1 MVFPSWLLRGR
12 LPAFAFPYKLETPSV
27 NVCPIAVRDW
37 VETVAAPERKWER
50 SHLLPMPD
58 FLAREHGLLRFVW
71 TSLISSVRG
80 VCGFL

>member
-37 VETVAAPERKWER
+37 VERVAAPERKEER
-50 SHLLPMPD
+50 STCYPCRIFLLGNMGFCILFRLHR
-58 FLAREHGLLRFVW
+58 FLQSE
-71 TSLISSVRG
+71 